1 MAHLIEKIRKLK
13 MKQFFS
19 VKDVEVPLQE
29 LVAEA
34 LGMKANP
41 FGHQEIGKNRTLG
54 LVFLNPSL
62 RTRMSTQKAAANLG
76 MQVMVMNM
84 DKDGWA
90 LETQDGVVM
99 NGSTVEHI
107 REAAAVMGAYCDVL
121 GLRSFPKLKDR
132 DEDYSEDFY
141 NKFVEYARVPVVSL
155 ESATRHPLQSL
166 TDLITI
172 SENWNQPRR
181 SEWDRAR
188 KPKVVLAWAP
198 HVKALPQAVPNSF
211 AEWMLVAQQQ
221 GLVDFTIAHPAGYE
235 LKEEFTADARRVNDL
250 DEALQGADFVYVK
263 NWSSYSDYGAMPA
276 VEGDWL
282 LDPARL
288 AQSNQARVMHCLPV
302 RRDLELS
309 SAILD
314 GPDSLVI
321 QEAGNRVWA
330 AQVVLKRIIG
340 QL

>member
-1 MAHLIEKIRKLK
+1 

-19 VKDVEVPLQE
+19 VKDVEVPLRE

-34 LGMKANP
+34 LNMKANP
-41 FGHQEIGKNRTLG
+41 FGDNEMGRNRTLG

-107 REAAAVMGAYCDVL
+107 REAAAVMGTYCDVL
-121 GLRSFPKLKDR
+121 GLRSFPKLQDR
-132 DEDYSEDFY
+132 EEDYSEDFY
-141 NKFVEYARVPVVSL
+141 NKFVEYAKVPVVSL

-172 SENWNQPRR
+172 SENWGKVLKP
-181 SEWDRAR
+181 DTDFAR

-221 GLVDFTIAHPAGYE
+221 GLVDFTIAHPEGYE
-235 LKEEFTADARRVNDL
+235 LKEEFTAGAQKVNDL
-250 DEALQGADFVYVK
+250 DEALKGADFVYVK
-263 NWSSYSDYGAMPA
+263 NWSSYTNYGAMPP
-276 VEGDWL
+276 VNGDWL
-282 LDPARL
+282 LSPDRL
-288 AQSNQARVMHCLPV
+288 KGSNEAKVMHCLPV

-330 AQVVLKRIIG
+330 AQAVLKRIVA